1 MRILIIC
8 FDFPPVNRVASLRPY
23 GMARYWSRAGAE
35 VKILTTRRHRPGVP
49 LNRDDVYSDL
59 GEFEVLEADHQ
70 KWMFWL
76 PREQAP
82 VSDASPSPATET
94 TPGSARRLSF
104 ITRIKKAGLTLV
116 RAVKAGSFFCPTN
129 TWTRPATRAAIDLH
143 RRWPFE
149 IVVSSFGPA
158 ACHAIAARLHRRLP
172 FFWVADYRDLWGGS
186 DLLPVRWPFTAL
198 ETWREK
204 HTVAA
209 ADMLSSVSQPLVDHL
224 QATFPNKRVLL
235 VENGFDKEDERELLS
250 PSTGPA
256 VGDRPADR
264 PVKLVYCGALA
275 LNHRSPDPLL
285 EPLARLKARRPDLL
299 KHLEVTFHTT
309 HRDFLREHIRKW
321 GLQDVVRDGGYLTR
335 REVLRA
341 QRESDVL
348 IFLEWNNPS
357 SRGILTGK
365 LSEYLNAGVPI
376 LCIGGARESDA
387 SALIERHGFGV
398 AFGSDVDGAEKFLER
413 LASGEKPAYSPD
425 LSLLAR
431 FDRRRQMESFLSQI
445 LQAHAASQQLPLRPP
460 LPHPVAP

>member
-49 LNRDDVYSDL
+49 LNRDDVYGDL
-59 GEFEVLEADHQ
+59 GQFEVLEADHQ
-70 KWMFWL
+70 RWMFWL
-76 PREQAP
+76 PRDRAP
-82 VSDASPSPATET
+82 ANTEPASAPPSPA
-94 TPGSARRLSF
+94 GRLGLA
-104 ITRIKKAGLTLV
+104 TRIKKAGLALV

-129 TWTRPATRAAIDLH
+129 AWTGPATRAALELH
-143 RRWPFE
+143 RRWPFD

-186 DLLPVRWPFTAL
+186 DLLPVRWPFSVL

-204 HTVAA
+204 HTVAT

-224 QATFPNKRVLL
+224 QSTFPDKRVLL
-235 VENGFDKEDERELLS
+235 VENGFDKEDESELLS
-250 PSTGPA
+250 ADPVPPSPEAREAG
-256 VGDRPADR
+256 RPC
-264 PVKLVYCGALA
+264 KLVYCGALA
-275 LNHRSPDPLL
+275 LNHRSPAPLF

-309 HRDFLREHIRKW
+309 HRDFLREHIQKW
-321 GLQDVVRDGGYLTR
+321 GLEEVVRDGGYLTR

-376 LCIGGARESDA
+376 LCVGGARESDA

-398 AFGSDVDGAEKFLER
+398 AFGSDVAAAEAFLER
-413 LASGEKPAYSPD
+413 LALGEKPAYAPD
-425 LSLLAR
+425 LSLLER
-431 FDRRRQMESFLSQI
+431 FDRRRQMEAFLSQI
-445 LQAHAASQQLPLRPP
+445 LQAYAPSQPPALRPQSP
-460 LPHPVAP
+460 QPVAP